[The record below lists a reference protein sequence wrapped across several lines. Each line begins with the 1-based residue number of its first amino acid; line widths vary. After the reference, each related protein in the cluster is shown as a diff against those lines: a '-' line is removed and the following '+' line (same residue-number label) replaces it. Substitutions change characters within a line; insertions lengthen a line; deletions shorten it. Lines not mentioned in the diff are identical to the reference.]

1 MQHANHTPH
10 QIGSPMR
17 KYLVLVLA
25 GVLFA
30 GACSVGGSD
39 DDAATTTTG
48 GGGGADSTETT
59 EAVATFPPDDRSTGV
74 TADSI
79 KVGITYVDLA
89 ALGDVVDID
98 HGDYEA
104 AYNAVI
110 DDINA
115 GGGINGRRID
125 PVFAPVVPIGTAP
138 ADEACTKLTEDEQVF
153 AVVGFANDDAPLCYV
168 NAQHDTP
175 LIGSGVITDARL
187 ADAKAPW
194 FSVVASQE
202 RVNTTLIDA
211 FAADGVFD
219 DATVGVI
226 ALPDDEAIMDD
237 VTVPALE
244 DAGVTVADTAVI
256 DAPADDQ
263 AAAQQQVGVIA
274 ERFDAA
280 GIDTVVTVGNAGL
293 PTAQGLE
300 PTDYRPRL
308 VGTGFESLATFVA
321 GQGGFDAA
329 VVADAITGGYA
340 TSGVQAGEQDMQ
352 ECAGLAEQAT
362 GTTLPDPVVSEP
374 GDPEPFVSVYAACL
388 QLGLFEAIA
397 TAAGDDLNNGTFGQA
412 GYDLGAVDLP
422 GDGGGS
428 TYGPDSLD
436 GDMPIY
442 LLRFD
447 ADEGRFVSD
456 TEPTAT
462 DG

>member
-1 MQHANHTPH
+1 MQHVNHTVH

-25 GVLFA
+25 GVLLA

-39 DDAATTTTG
+39 DDAATTTTA
-48 GGGGADSTETT
+48 GGGADSTATT
-59 EAVATFPPDDRSTGV
+59 TASATFPPDDRSTGV

-79 KVGITYVDLA
+79 KVGIPYVDLA
-89 ALGDVVDID
+89 SLGDVIDID

-104 AYNAVI
+104 AYTAII

-115 GGGINGRRID
+115 DGGINGRRID
-125 PVFAPVVPIGTAP
+125 PVFAPVLPVGTSP

-153 AVVGFANDDAPLCYV
+153 AVVGFAIDDAPLCYV

-175 LIGSGVITDARL
+175 LINSGPITGARL
-187 ADAKAPW
+187 AEATAPW

-226 ALPDDEAIMDD
+226 AVPDDEATMDD
-237 VTVPALE
+237 ATVPALE
-244 DAGVTVADTAVI
+244 AAGVTVADTAVI

-293 PTAQGLE
+293 PTAQGFE
-300 PTDYRPRL
+300 TTDYRPRL
-308 VGTGFESLATFVA
+308 VGTGFESLATYV
-321 GQGGFDAA
+321 GGEGGFDET
-329 VVADAITGGYA
+329 VIADAVTGGYA
-340 TSGVQAGEQDMQ
+340 TSGVQADEQDMQ
-352 ECAGLAEQAT
+352 ECAGLVEDAT
-362 GTTLPDPVVSEP
+362 GTTLPDPADIEA
-374 GDPEPFVSVYAACL
+374 GDPEPYVSVFAACL

-447 ADEGRFVSD
+447 ADAGKFVSD
-456 TEPTAT
+456 TEPTPT